1 MISAANLDPSALTL
15 VTRKLEDVLDSKNS
29 AIRDLQ
35 YELARVC
42 KVYPHTHTHTQTHKH
57 HFSSSLQAHN
67 DLIRT
72 YEAKLASFGVPA
84 EELGF
89 KPLKSTVTGQ
99 TLGEGP
105 AGLVSST
112 A

>member
-1 MISAANLDPSALTL
+1 M
-15 VTRKLEDVLDSKNS
+15 
-29 AIRDLQ
+29 
-35 YELARVC
+35 
-42 KVYPHTHTHTQTHKH
+42 
-57 HFSSSLQAHN
+57 QAHN

-72 YEAKLASFGVPA
+72 YEAKLGSFGVPA

-89 KPLKSTVTGQ
+89 KPLKTTATGQ

>member
-1 MISAANLDPSALTL
+1 MC
-15 VTRKLEDVLDSKNS
+15 
-29 AIRDLQ
+29 
-35 YELARVC
+35 VC
-42 KVYPHTHTHTQTHKH
+42 VCVCVCCYICCDTV
-57 HFSSSLQAHN
+57 QAHN

-89 KPLKSTVTGQ
+89 KTLKSTVAGQ

>member
-15 VTRKLEDVLDSKNS
+15 VTRKLEDVLDSKNG

-42 KVYPHTHTHTQTHKH
+42 KVNIPYQIYYTAANCWWWC
-57 HFSSSLQAHN
+57 LQAHN
-67 DLIRT
+67 DLVRT

-89 KPLKSTVTGQ
+89 KPLKSTVASQ